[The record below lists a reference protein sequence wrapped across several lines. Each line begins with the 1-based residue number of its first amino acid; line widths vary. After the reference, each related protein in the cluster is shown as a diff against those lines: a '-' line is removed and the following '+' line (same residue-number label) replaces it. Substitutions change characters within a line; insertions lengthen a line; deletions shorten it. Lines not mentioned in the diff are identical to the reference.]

1 MKKGILLTL
10 GMLFLSGLVFS
21 LAVLLFHN
29 TQGTENRF
37 AEISLYDRLF
47 DLDSSIQKGFKE
59 IFERNSGMS
68 LSLLNDTVS
77 IAEILPHSS
86 NFEAEMVAYSDFLEL
101 MYPIDPL
108 LTVDDSVL
116 TLIKDRLLL
125 HSSRS
130 SQICNCFNWCSFILH
145 GKLKKGY
152 CFSRHFHRLTYPEV
166 FRGFLSRLPA
176 GLPKTFP
183 SFLAL
188 SRPEIVRATINSLSY
203 WAKTHN
209 MLRKSLPS
217 GVVVLIFCVIEI
229 NSTFLEANSSSN
241 TMRCFNDLPI
251 RSSLYTTTQLIL
263 FARISVNKRLNSG
276 LLSSLPEALSEY
288 STTL

>member
-77 IAEILPHSS
+77 IAETLPHSS
-86 NFEAEMVAYSDFLEL
+86 NFEAEMVAYSDFLEN

-116 TLIKDRLLL
+116 TLIKDRLLFYIMPHNIL
-125 HSSRS
+125 VEHSAFPSGQELTITPQNLNVENYSISLTTSKQSVVFDDSLMTS
-130 SQICNCFNWCSFILH
+130 SGSF
-145 GKLKKGY
+145 
-152 CFSRHFHRLTYPEV
+152 P
-166 FRGFLSRLPA
+166 FRVSVTTDSGTSAWENNNIDETAANTFTINLDT
-176 GLPKTFP
+176 GLPTE
-183 SFLAL
+183 STITITL
-188 SRPEIVRATINSLSY
+188 SNPASLVIDRGAVIIDYDVDIGLQHQAEEMVYIKYPDNFFTINIPGNNIY
-203 WAKTHN
+203 K
-209 MLRKSLPS
+209 
-217 GVVVLIFCVIEI
+217 E
-229 NSTFLEANSSSN
+229 ST
-241 TMRCFNDLPI
+241 
-251 RSSLYTTTQLIL
+251 
-263 FARISVNKRLNSG
+263 VRLV
-276 LLSSLPEALSEY
+276 
-288 STTL
+288 